1 MTPTDTPTDTPG
13 ETPTDTPA
21 DTPGETPAAPTAP
34 AAPVAPVAP
43 AAPAVRAA
51 PGAPASGSAAAAI
64 AAVEETVHQVTHH
77 QDTPTPGQPDTTS
90 PDTSPDT
97 NPDTN
102 NPDTNPDAA
111 GRDAAGPDDV
121 LTALAG
127 LRAVQDRLATWEPLL
142 IGAARAR
149 GASWAAI
156 APALGLASR
165 QAAERRYLRLN
176 PHATNPTGMTGE
188 QRVKAARDRRAGDRA
203 ANQWARDNAP
213 RLRRLAAQ
221 ITALDNL
228 DPTTQ
233 QAVDRVLHALGNN
246 DTATLLTPLADAGHK
261 LQHTHPTLAEQAADI
276 TTTTNRL
283 RHPT

>member
-1 MTPTDTPTDTPG
+1 MTPTDTPGDTPG
-13 ETPTDTPA
+13 ETPTDTP
-21 DTPGETPAAPTAP
+21 GAAPA
-34 AAPVAPVAP
+34 AP

-64 AAVEETVHQVTHH
+64 AAVEETVHQVAHH

-90 PDTSPDT
+90 PDPTNPDTNSPDT
-97 NPDTN
+97 NPDATG
-102 NPDTNPDAA
+102 P
-111 GRDAAGPDDV
+111 DAAGPDDV

-176 PHATNPTGMTGE
+176 PHTTNPAGMTGE
-188 QRVKAARDRRAGDRA
+188 ERVKAARDRRAGDRA

-233 QAVDRVLHALGNN
+233 KAVDRVLHALGNN